1 MQCVHISVDLL
12 GSTIRHRRKIFLIK
26 KKKLGNSN
34 VFCFDENRHTFW
46 NGLHHNFIRFFF
58 LLAEMRPSLSSL
70 ASERPEFSLPIKLA
84 SDWRSQ
90 EVGGKR
96 LNRKRFRRHHYVFIL
111 FFLHFNIVGWNGV
124 WFAFNQMTWT
134 AASSVLTEAEQL
146 QIRQGQL
153 S

>member
-1 MQCVHISVDLL
+1 MCFVLTKIAIPS
-12 GSTIRHRRKIFLIK
+12 GMSCITIL
-26 KKKLGNSN
+26 SASS
-34 VFCFDENRHTFW
+34 
-46 NGLHHNFIRFFF
+46 FF
-58 LLAEMRPSLSSL
+58 LAEPSQSSS
-70 ASERPEFSLPIKLA
+70 AFKKPEFSLPIKLA
-84 SDWRSQ
+84 SCNWRSQ